1 MSVVFSKQFPEQFHA
16 KGRLASGWGEGFLY
30 YASFFF
36 KKSVHFQ
43 NSSTTSVIL
52 VLILQ
57 GPHCN
62 SSPRKHTRS
71 QKTKSLSESTWRELL
86 TCWAHIWLLSGK
98 RKVPCLFLKCLG
110 NCVCAA
116 IWYHTPLP
124 VFQISFFFFFR
135 PSIVIKSRGE
145 IRVWKFNYLHML
157 RTKTSILDVPIFITW
172 THLGCLFLLLHQII
186 AVDVHTENATS
197 SRQEVCDMVTVPIC
211 GNSNWQRNTHYNSLK
226 IASNI

>member
-1 MSVVFSKQFPEQFHA
+1 MPKAGLPLVEEKDSYITHLSSSKNPFTSKIVLQLLWYWFLSCRDLIVTPLQENTLGAKRQKACLNQLGGSFSRVELTYGCWAEREKYPACFWSVWVIVFVLPY
-16 KGRLASGWGEGFLY
+16 G
-30 YASFFF
+30 
-36 KKSVHFQ
+36 
-43 NSSTTSVIL
+43 TTPL
-52 VLILQ
+52 C
-57 GPHCN
+57 PYF
-62 SSPRKHTRS
+62 
-71 QKTKSLSESTWRELL
+71 KSL
-86 TCWAHIWLLSGK
+86 
-98 RKVPCLFLKCLG
+98 
-110 NCVCAA
+110 
-116 IWYHTPLP
+116 
-124 VFQISFFFFFR
+124 FFFFR

-186 AVDVHTENATS
+186 AVDIHTENATS